1 MSESHRRKFVAGSLI
16 TAEYADR
23 SITAVKQALTLATG
37 FHNLDITTA
46 KLISG
51 NAIGNLTE
59 GMLPDGNS
67 APLLA
72 RVNGATDKA
81 LRISWVANG
90 VVEIQFAPWA
100 KPPDL
105 DEASTLTV
113 NLLMAKDANTDTA
126 AVVGVAIFDGVGDT
140 NAGGNTAALAVATL
154 AKYSV
159 TMAAADLAGPPG
171 MLNISITPGTHA
183 NDAVY
188 LYAAWI
194 EYARV

>member
-1 MSESHRRKFVAGSLI
+1 MPESHRRKFVAGSVLGS
-16 TAEYADR
+16 ELADR
-23 SITAVKQALTLATG
+23 TLTAAKLTATMAAG

-81 LRISWVANG
+81 LRIVWAANG

-105 DEASTLTV
+105 DEAATLTV

-126 AVVGVAIFDGVGDT
+126 AVVAVGIFDGVGDA

-159 TMAAADLAGPPG
+159 TMAAVDLLAVPG
-171 MLNISITPGTHA
+171 MLNISVTPGTHA
-183 NDAVY
+183 NDAIY